1 MQVSAICI
9 ERIPK
14 LAKNT
19 NKIVRGRR
27 PPLYIP
33 VGQLFLDPENPRLP
47 EEAQGESESELME
60 VLIKRFNLEELADS
74 MAENGYFD
82 EEPLVGIPRKVPK
95 KLQDVDIT
103 NTEYKA
109 FLKDGSTTFT
119 VVEGNRRVAAVKL
132 LLDQGLRKKFS
143 VRTWPELNEGVA
155 DNLSRLPVIIYSQ
168 RNEVVPY
175 LGVRH
180 IIGIQ
185 KWDSYARASYISKMI
200 KDGQE
205 LSDIQQQIGDRR
217 RSARKIYFCHRLI
230 EEAEEQLDLDTEK
243 AKSYFSYLV
252 LSTGQTPIR
261 EFLGIPRGWANVD
274 FGQPVPDDKLENLK
288 YLFSW
293 LFGEGKDKLPVIR
306 ESRDITN
313 KLSPILRN
321 QVAIEHLKLTRD
333 LDDAY
338 ELSDGEKELLLK
350 NLKKA
355 NKSLERSLGLIA
367 QPQYRI
373 DEVKEEVSRCF
384 ETVNAILKL
393 LED

>member
-1 MQVSAICI
+1 MG
-9 ERIPK
+9 K
-14 LAKNT
+14 KKN
-19 NKIVRGRR
+19 KVARWRR

-33 VGQLFLDPENPRLP
+33 VEKLFLDPENPRLP
-47 EEAQGESESELME
+47 EEVQGKNESELME
-60 VLIKRFNLEELADS
+60 VLIDQFNLEELADS
-74 MAENGYFD
+74 MVENGYFD
-82 EEPLVGIPRKVPK
+82 EEPLVGIPQKLPK
-95 KLQDVDIT
+95 RLQNVEP
-103 NTEYKA
+103 NNAEYKK
-109 FLKDGSTTFT
+109 FLMDQSTKFT
-119 VVEGNRRVAAVKL
+119 IVEGNRRVATVKL
-132 LLDQGLRKKFS
+132 LLDQGLRKKFD
-143 VRTWPELNEGVA
+143 VRNWPELNESVA
-155 DNLSRLPVIIYSQ
+155 DNLSSLPIIPYSK
-168 RNEVVPY
+168 RSEVVPY

-185 KWDSYARASYISKMI
+185 KWNSYARASYISKMVEGGR
-200 KDGQE
+200 D

-243 AKSYFSYLV
+243 AKSYFSYLL

>member
-1 MQVSAICI
+1 VAKKTSKIT
-9 ERIPK
+9 K
-14 LAKNT
+14 L
-19 NKIVRGRR
+19 RR
-27 PPLYIP
+27 PPLYVP
-33 VGQLFLDPENPRLP
+33 VEKLFFDPENPRLP
-47 EEAQGESESELME
+47 EEVQGASQSELMGA
-60 VLIKRFNLEELADS
+60 LIKCFNLEELADS

-82 EEPLVGIPRKVPK
+82 EEPLVAIPK
-95 KLQDVDIT
+95 KLPEGFKDVGPT
-103 NTEYKA
+103 NKKYLDFIE
-109 FLKDGSTTFT
+109 KDTTQFT
-119 VVEGNRRVAAVKL
+119 VVEGNRRVATVKI
-132 LLDQGLRKKFS
+132 LLDAELGKKFGI
-143 VRTWPELNEGVA
+143 RTWPEVNGALA
-155 DNLSRLPVIIYSQ
+155 KNLSRLPVIIYSQ
-168 RNEVVPY
+168 RNEVIPY

-180 IIGIQ
+180 IMGIQ
-185 KWDSYARASYISKMI
+185 KWDSYARARYISKMI
-200 KDGQE
+200 KDGRE

-217 RSARKIYFCHRLI
+217 RSARKIYFCYRLI

-261 EFLGIPRGWANVD
+261 EFLGMPRGWANVD

-293 LFGEGKDKLPVIR
+293 LFGKGKEKLPVIR

-321 QVAIEHLKLTRD
+321 QEAIEHLKLTRD

-338 ELSDGEKELLLK
+338 ERSDGEKELLLK

-355 NKSLERSLGLIA
+355 NKSLERSLGLI
-367 QPQYRI
+367 PQYRI

>member
-47 EEAQGESESELME
+47 EEAQGKSESELME
-60 VLIKRFNLEELADS
+60 VLIKNFNLEELADS

-82 EEPLVGIPRKVPK
+82 EEPLVGIPQKIPK
-95 KLQDVDIT
+95 KLQNAKPT
-103 NTEYKA
+103 NTDYTK
-109 FLKDGSTTFT
+109 FIKDENTKFT
-119 VVEGNRRVAAVKL
+119 VVEGNRRVATARL
-132 LLDQGLRKKFS
+132 LLDQELRKKFNI
-143 VRTWPELNEGVA
+143 RNWLELDEGMA
-155 DNLSRLPVIIYSQ
+155 ENLSSLPIILYSKRSEVI
-168 RNEVVPY
+168 PY

-185 KWDSYARASYISKMI
+185 KWDSYARASYVANMVKS
-200 KDGQE
+200 GRS

-217 RSARKIYFCHRLI
+217 RSARKIYFCRRLI
-230 EEAEEQLDLDTEK
+230 EEIENEFDLNTEK
-243 AKSYFSYLV
+243 AKNYFSYLV
-252 LSTGQTPIR
+252 LSIGQGPIR
-261 EFLGIPRGWANVD
+261 EFLGIPRNWSEVD
-274 FGQPVPDDKLENLK
+274 YEQPVPKDKLENLK

-293 LFGEGKDKLPVIR
+293 LFGEGKGKLPVIK

-313 KLSPILRN
+313 KITPILRN
-321 QVAIEHLKLTRD
+321 EDAIKHLKLTGD

-338 ELSDGEKELLLK
+338 ERSDGEKELLLK

-355 NKSLERSLGLIA
+355 NKSLGRSLALISL
-367 QPQYRI
+367 YKI
-373 DEVKEEVSRCF
+373 DEVKEEVERCS
-384 ETVNAILKL
+384 ETLKAIFKL

>member
-1 MQVSAICI
+1 M
-9 ERIPK
+9 
-14 LAKNT
+14 AKKT
-19 NKIVRGRR
+19 SKVTKWRR

-33 VGQLFLDPENPRLP
+33 VEKFFLDPENPRLP
-47 EEAQGESESELME
+47 EEVQGASESELMG
-60 VLIKRFNLEELADS
+60 VLIKCFNLEELADS
-74 MAENGYFD
+74 IAENGYFD
-82 EEPLVGIPRKVPK
+82 EEPLVAIPK
-95 KLQDVDIT
+95 KLPERFKDVDPT
-103 NTEYKA
+103 NKKYLDFIE
-109 FLKDGSTTFT
+109 KDTTQFT
-119 VVEGNRRVAAVKL
+119 VVEGNRRVATVKI
-132 LLDQGLRKKFS
+132 LLDAELRKKYG
-143 VRTWPELNEGVA
+143 VRTWPELNDGVA
-155 DNLSRLPVIIYSQ
+155 DNLSKLPVIIYSQ
-168 RNEVVPY
+168 RNEVIPY

-180 IIGIQ
+180 IIGIL
-185 KWDSYARASYISKMI
+185 KWDSYARAGYISKMI
-200 KDGQE
+200 KDGRE

-217 RSARKIYFCHRLI
+217 RSARKIYFCYRLI

-261 EFLGIPRGWANVD
+261 KFLGMPRGWANVD

-321 QVAIEHLKLTRD
+321 QATIKHLKLTRD

-355 NKSLERSLGLIA
+355 NKSLERSLGLI
-367 QPQYRI
+367 PQYRI

>member
-1 MQVSAICI
+1 M
-9 ERIPK
+9 
-14 LAKNT
+14 AKKNSE
-19 NKIVRGRR
+19 VRKWRR

-33 VGQLFLDPENPRLP
+33 VARIFLDPENPRLP
-47 EEAQGESESELME
+47 EELQGASESELMG
-60 VLIKRFNLEELADS
+60 VLIKCFNLEELADS
-74 MAENGYFD
+74 IAENGYFD
-82 EEPLVGIPRKVPK
+82 EEPLVAIPQKLPK
-95 KLQDVDIT
+95 RLQNVEPT
-103 NTEYKA
+103 NAEFVKFIKA
-109 FLKDGSTTFT
+109 DSTMFT
-119 VVEGNRRVAAVKL
+119 VVEGNRRVATAKL
-132 LLDQGLRKKFS
+132 LLDQGLRKKFGI
-143 VRTWPELNEGVA
+143 RTWPELDKAVA
-155 DNLSRLPVIIYSQ
+155 DSISKLPVIIYSQ
-168 RNEVVPY
+168 RNEVIPY

-180 IIGIQ
+180 IIGIL
-185 KWDSYARASYISKMI
+185 KWDSYARAGYISKMI
-200 KDGQE
+200 KDGRE

-217 RSARKIYFCHRLI
+217 RSARKIYFCYRLI

-261 EFLGIPRGWANVD
+261 EFLGMPRGWANVD

-321 QVAIEHLKLTRD
+321 QATIEHLKLTRD

-355 NKSLERSLGLIA
+355 NKSLERSLGLI
-367 QPQYRI
+367 PQYRI

>member
-1 MQVSAICI
+1 V
-9 ERIPK
+9 
-14 LAKNT
+14 AKKT
-19 NKIVRGRR
+19 SKVTKWKR

-33 VGQLFLDPENPRLP
+33 VEKLFLDPENPRLP
-47 EEAQGESESELME
+47 EEVQGASESELMG
-60 VLIKRFNLEELADS
+60 VLIKCFNLEELADS

-82 EEPLVGIPRKVPK
+82 EEPLVAIPK
-95 KLQDVDIT
+95 KLPERFKDVDPT
-103 NTEYKA
+103 NKEYLD
-109 FLKDGSTTFT
+109 FIEKDTTQFT
-119 VVEGNRRVAAVKL
+119 VVEGNRRVATVKI
-132 LLDQGLRKKFS
+132 LLDAKLRKKYG
-143 VRTWPELNEGVA
+143 VRTWPELNEGIA
-155 DNLSRLPVIIYSQ
+155 DNLSKLPVIIYSQ
-168 RNEVVPY
+168 RNEVISY

-185 KWDSYARASYISKMI
+185 KWDSYARARYISKMI
-200 KDGQE
+200 KDGRE

-217 RSARKIYFCHRLI
+217 RSARKIYFCYRLI
-230 EEAEEQLDLDTEK
+230 EQIEEEFDFNTEK
-243 AKSYFSYLV
+243 AKNYFSYLV
-252 LSTGQTPIR
+252 LSTGQASIR
-261 EFLGIPRGWANVD
+261 EFLGIPRRWADVD
-274 FGQPVPDDKLENLK
+274 FEQPVPKEKTENLN

-293 LFGEGKDKLPVIR
+293 LFGEEKEKLPVIR

-321 QVAIEHLKLTRD
+321 QEAIEHLKLTRD

-338 ELSDGEKELLLK
+338 ERSDGEKELLLK

-355 NKSLERSLGLIA
+355 NKSLERSLGLI
-367 QPQYRI
+367 PQYRI

>member
-1 MQVSAICI
+1 MGKKTTEVA
-9 ERIPK
+9 RW
-14 LAKNT
+14 
-19 NKIVRGRR
+19 RR

-47 EEAQGESESELME
+47 EEVQGESESELME

-82 EEPLVGIPRKVPK
+82 EEPLVAIPK
-95 KLQDVDIT
+95 KLPERFKDVDPT
-103 NTEYKA
+103 NKKYLDFIE
-109 FLKDGSTTFT
+109 KDTTQFT
-119 VVEGNRRVAAVKL
+119 VVEGNRRVATVRI
-132 LLDQGLRKKFS
+132 LLDAELRKKYG
-143 VRTWPELNEGVA
+143 VRTWPELNEGIA

-168 RNEVVPY
+168 RNEVIPY

-180 IIGIQ
+180 IMGIQ
-185 KWDSYARASYISKMI
+185 KWGPYARASYVASRVER
-200 KDGQE
+200 GQSI
-205 LSDIQQQIGDRR
+205 SDIQQQIGDRR
-217 RSARKIYFCHRLI
+217 RSARKIYFCYRLI
-230 EEAEEQLDLDTEK
+230 AEVENEFDVDTQR
-243 AKSYFSYLV
+243 AKDYFSYLV
-252 LSTGQTPIR
+252 LSTGQGSIR
-261 EFLGIPRGWANVD
+261 DFLGIPRKWGEVD
-274 FGQPVPDDKLENLK
+274 FERPVPEEKLENLK

-293 LFGEGKDKLPVIR
+293 LFGEGKDKPPVMR

-313 KLSPILRN
+313 KLTPILRN
-321 QVAIEHLKLTRD
+321 QDATEHLKLTRD

-338 ELSDGEKELLLK
+338 ELSDGEKALLLK

-355 NKSLERSLGLIA
+355 NKSLERSLGLI
-367 QPQYRI
+367 PQYRI